1 MKIISFVG
9 VTLLAA
15 TASASAQVT
24 LNANAWAPQ
33 THPLTTAMVS
43 WCADVEKATSA
54 RVKCNL
60 LSKREIPSKCLP
72 SGANECSPRSVGH
85 IPDRLLSFVLEPLFR
100 VVQPRLRFRM
110 PPVATL
116 SSRLKPFMHRN
127 RNPLGDCCR
136 HSLRSNAGQHHFATC
151 APGGRHHL

>member
-33 THPLTTAMVS
+33 THALTTTMVS
-43 WCADVEKATSA
+43 WCADVEKVTSA

-60 LSKREIPSKCLP
+60 LPKP
-72 SGANECSPRSVGH
+72 
-85 IPDRLLSFVLEPLFR
+85 
-100 VVQPRLRFRM
+100 VVA
-110 PPVATL
+110 AT
-116 SSRLKPFMHRN
+116 
-127 RNPLGDCCR
+127 
-136 HSLRSNAGQHHFATC
+136 
-151 APGGRHHL
+151 